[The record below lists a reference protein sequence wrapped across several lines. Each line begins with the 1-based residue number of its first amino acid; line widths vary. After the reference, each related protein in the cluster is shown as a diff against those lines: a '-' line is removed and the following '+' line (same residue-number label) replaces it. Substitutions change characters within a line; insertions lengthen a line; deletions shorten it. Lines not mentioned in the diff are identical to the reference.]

1 MTPRPALS
9 VNSFTNQ
16 PRLLC
21 GLPVSAWI
29 VLILLILFR
38 LATYLHTSFSLSGD
52 GVSYMKTALFIGKH
66 RILPPLSIQPNG
78 YGWLLAWFN
87 VYKDQTAALHRIGRF
102 QQWLDFS
109 VVLAL
114 CWLAKKILV
123 KAKPVVLISSWA
135 LILLQPFTGI
145 WSRTI
150 YSEQFVSFFS
160 FAGFLTLSFFLFR
173 RQRKLVALLGM
184 ALAGVSLGLASIL
197 RSDVLVL
204 NTFLLAT
211 LAIYLA
217 FFADGYLRWR
227 WPKIIV
233 LLLSY
238 IAIPLLMSSYQLASS
253 GQFGIFNNDR
263 DHEGYFGWIR
273 TWPAT
278 PAEYE
283 VFAFFSQKD
292 LWTVDNYPAKAFDS
306 DAEKKSFAAI
316 MNKWKQRYF
325 LAPTAETNSEF
336 LQLTQEKIRRHPIRH
351 YLINPIIRVSYYWWN
366 TDGSQFY
373 TVPYALQRPTSTVV
387 AGLIFAARLLL
398 LMLFLAGFILGAC
411 RPLFLQSTLQGNDWI
426 SFFCFISC
434 AYVLVR
440 TFELASLS
448 SFMIAGLMELRFIS
462 IAMPFFLVGALLGTR
477 LLTEKALLGLRQRDR
492 AV

>member
-1 MTPRPALS
+1 VTPRPALS

-16 PRLLC
+16 PRLLG
-21 GLPVSAWI
+21 GLPISAWI
-29 VLILLILFR
+29 VLALLLLLR
-38 LATYLHTSFSLSGD
+38 LATYLHTSFSFSGD
-52 GVSYMKTALFIGKH
+52 GVSYMKTAIFIGKH
-66 RILPPLSIQPNG
+66 RVLPPLSIQPNG
-78 YGWLLAWFN
+78 YGWLLSWFD
-87 VYKDQTAALHRIGRF
+87 VYKDPAAALNRIGRF

-123 KAKPVVLISSWA
+123 KTKPILLISAWT
-135 LILLQPFTGI
+135 LILLQPFTGL

-173 RQRKLVALLGM
+173 RQRKLVALLGI
-184 ALAGVSLGLASIL
+184 ALAGGSLGLASIL

-204 NTFLLAT
+204 NTVLLAI
-211 LAIYLA
+211 LAVCLA
-217 FFADGYLRWR
+217 FFSSGSLRWR

-306 DAEKKSFAAI
+306 EAEKQTFAAI
-316 MNKWKQRYF
+316 MKKWKQRYY
-325 LAPTAETNSEF
+325 LAPSAETNAEF
-336 LQLTQEKIRRHPIRH
+336 LRLTQEKIKRNPFRH
-351 YLINPIIRVSYYWWN
+351 YLLNPIIRVSYYWWN

-387 AGLIFAARLLL
+387 AGLILVARLLL
-398 LMLFLAGFILGAC
+398 LMLFLAGLILAAC
-411 RPLFLQSTLQGNDWI
+411 RPLFLQTTLQGNDWI
-426 SFFCFISC
+426 SFFCVLSC

-440 TFELASLS
+440 TLELASLS

-477 LLTEKALLGLRQRDR
+477 LLTEKALPGLRRRDR
-492 AV
+492 AA